1 MKTKTFKYVKWS
13 KKFLA
18 NLTKTARKLKKRVD
32 VKISSDAKT
41 ITYFIVK

>member
-1 MKTKTFKYVKWS
+1 MKTKTFKYVKMV
-13 KKFLA
+13 KKILA

-41 ITYFIVK
+41 ITYYIVK